1 MKASPQSQR
10 ARAGYTLTEMMV
22 STSIFGGVGLVLFS
36 FLWSGSILLAK
47 NTSINLAHQQARLAV
62 VRMEDDI
69 HAAVSVP
76 ALVDSSRNTVA
87 APGPAAGIAF
97 QSWAAG
103 PYQVYA
109 GDYKTTQNTID
120 LIANGTVPQVNQRLN
135 ITTHAIENYITAV
148 TSSGGKYHLT
158 LDSNLANE
166 VNTTLNGTAVDICG
180 FITDQ
185 TAYVVQSNQLRRY
198 SRKGG
203 ATYTILVT
211 DVTAA
216 TPFSTPLSVTG
227 APYNR
232 FVAAVNLSCAD
243 VTSTSQKF
251 RAANMYLNSMVPYR
265 SKLCQTQ

>member
-1 MKASPQSQR
+1 MKTSPRSR
-10 ARAGYTLTEMMV
+10 GFTLIEMMV
-22 STSIFGGVGLVLFS
+22 SAAIFGGVGLVLFS

-47 NTSINLAHQQARLAV
+47 NTSINMAHQEARIAV
-62 VRMEDDI
+62 MRMENDI

-76 ALVDSSRNTVA
+76 ALVDSSRNQVA

-97 QSWAAG
+97 QNWAAG

-120 LIANGTVPQVNQRLN
+120 LIANGTVPLVNQRLN

-148 TSSGGKYHLT
+148 TTTGGKYHVT
-158 LDSNLANE
+158 LDTNLANE
-166 VNTTLNGTAVDICG
+166 VNTTLTGQNVDIAG

-185 TAYVVQSNQLRRY
+185 IAYVVQSGQLRRY
-198 SRKGG
+198 ARKGA
-203 ATYTILVT
+203 ATWTVIST

-216 TPFSTPLSVTG
+216 TPFSTPLSPTG

-243 VTSTSQKF
+243 TVSTSQKF
-251 RAANMYLNSMVPYR
+251 KSANMYLNSMVPYR